1 MAEFRQLSGKRR
13 VYNLLRREKA
23 ISRASLAQECELTR
37 PAISAI
43 IDEMTAE
50 GLVSEVGR
58 GSSTGGK
65 PPILLS
71 LNPGARCAIGI
82 DLGDDYLI
90 RGVLCDAAG
99 NVFARESL
107 EYKNDFSAIVQ
118 TTLLLA
124 GKLSAFLPGKGQLTG
139 LGIAVSGIVDPT
151 LNEVVEGSSLD
162 IVRKGLARSLTAEF
176 PCPVVLE
183 KRPHAAAL
191 AESLFGVGRGYDNLV
206 YLTSGSGVGA
216 GIVIAG
222 EIFRGTSGASGE
234 IGGILLPNGE
244 KLEESTR
251 PSFLTSRYREL
262 TGKEVTFGELALAFR
277 NKEANALS
285 LVLENA
291 SFMAYAAGS
300 AARFFD
306 PEILVLG
313 GTLLE
318 FGEKYF
324 AHFEGCFRQGGAS
337 CILAPS
343 SFGAY
348 GVAAGG
354 AHVILDELVK

>member
-13 VYNLLRREKA
+13 VYNLLRREKT
-23 ISRASLAQECELTR
+23 ISRASLAQMCELTR

-43 IDEMTAE
+43 IDEMDSE
-50 GLVSEVGR
+50 GLVTEIGR

-71 LNPGARCAIGI
+71 LKPGARCAIGI

-99 NVFARESL
+99 NIFAKESL
-107 EYKNDFSAIVQ
+107 EYSNNFASIVQ

-124 GKLSAFLPGKGQLTG
+124 GKLASFLPAKGTLTG
-139 LGIAVSGIVDPT
+139 AGIAVSGIVDPA

-162 IVRKGLARSLTAEF
+162 IVRKGLARSLEAELAYS
-176 PCPVVLE
+176 VRLE

-191 AESLFGVGRGYDNLV
+191 AESLFGAGKGHDNLV

-222 EIFRGTSGASGE
+222 EIFRGKSGASGE
-234 IGGILLPNGE
+234 IGGILLPDGR

-262 TGKEVTFGELALAFR
+262 TGKEVTFTELAHAFR
-277 NKEANALS
+277 NKEEKALS

-291 SFMAYAAGS
+291 SFMAYAAAS

-324 AHFEGCFRQGGAS
+324 AHFEGCFRQGGSS
-337 CILAPS
+337 CLLAPS
-343 SFGAY
+343 TFGAY

-354 AHVILDELVK
+354 AHIILDDLVK